1 MSFQLYIFSMV
12 WFSLPHNIFQTCM
25 PLKFPP
31 SSHYPPLILPISFT
45 ICFSSLSL
53 MCLIVINLSVTSQ
66 AITFFFLY
74 TVSFSNFH
82 ISLITS
88 INYYVILSFDFTLGI
103 QLIVWN
109 LYFPLA
115 LHFFPLAVH
124 VQHFVNIV
132 FHWLYQRNYNL
143 FAMLSFQ

>member
-88 INYYVILSFDFTLGI
+88 INYYVILSFDFNFYSWDSINCLKLIFSSCTSLLSTRCTRSTFREHCFSLTLSEE
-103 QLIVWN
+103 L
-109 LYFPLA
+109 
-115 LHFFPLAVH
+115 
-124 VQHFVNIV
+124 
-132 FHWLYQRNYNL
+132 
-143 FAMLSFQ
+143 